1 MRSACTDI
9 RLERACT
16 SAATASRQRQVLD
29 HLAGEYARHLRDVL
43 QHRELIKGSVYEMRT
58 RCGNP
63 SCHCAQ
69 PQGVR
74 HAATVLSWSEDG
86 RTRIRS
92 LAAADCVRIRQLT
105 DHYRRLRQSRAAL
118 AKLHRQVL
126 QAIDRLEE
134 ALRLPP
140 PATVP
145 RRRRA

>member
-1 MRSACTDI
+1 MRSVHTEGPKLA
-9 RLERACT
+9 
-16 SAATASRQRQVLD
+16 SAAFASRQRQILG
-29 HLAGEYARHLRDVL
+29 HLAAEYSRHVQDVL

-58 RCGNP
+58 RCGNL

-69 PQGVR
+69 PQGAR

-86 RTRIRS
+86 KTRIRS
-92 LAAADCVRIRQLT
+92 LAAADHVRIRQLT

-126 QAIDRLEE
+126 QAIDRLEQ

-140 PATVP
+140 PLSTVP
-145 RRRRA
+145 RKSPA